1 MRFSSATL
9 ALMFLFRLTLCDT
22 VHYEDTSGVTTSTI
36 TPIIYY
42 TPSTLVSSAS
52 SASSTSIEAT
62 VTSYYTPPGYYTSPP
77 YATSEPTPTSPTTYI
92 LPTSEPPTS
101 TYSTVSYCPTET
113 FSWTAPTDY
122 PDFPEPTATCNLY
135 RREKRI
141 ANELIAKRQ
150 RDWLQDIMDISEA
163 IEYAKRAIER
173 AIERGFILCVKWLIA
188 ILKKLALKNPKLR
201 KWLLERHLL

>member
-1 MRFSSATL
+1 MRFSSSTL
-9 ALMFLFRLTLCDT
+9 ALTFLFRLTLCDT
-22 VHYEDTSGVTTSTI
+22 VYYQGTSSVTTSTV

-42 TPSTLVSSAS
+42 NPSTLVSSAY
-52 SASSTSIEAT
+52 STSTEAT
-62 VTSYYTPPGYYTSPP
+62 ATDYYTPPSYYTSPS
-77 YATSEPTPTSPTTYI
+77 YTTSEPTTTFPTTYI

-101 TYSTVSYCPTET
+101 SYSTASYCPTET

-122 PDFPEPTATCNLY
+122 PDLPEPTATCNPY
-135 RREKRI
+135 RREKRV

-150 RDWLQDIMDISEA
+150 RDWLQDIIDISEA
-163 IEYAKRAIER
+163 IEDAKRAIER

-201 KWLLERHLL
+201 KWLLDRHLL